1 MGLDRVLDRIDADV
15 PKALERLFALIRI
28 PSISTDSA
36 YAKDVVACAA
46 ALKADVDSLGFQ
58 TTIHPT
64 AGHPVVVAHRPKT
77 GAPHVL
83 FYGHYDV
90 QPVDPEAL
98 WTEPP
103 FAPSV
108 KEIAPGRKVITGR
121 GSADD
126 KGQVMTFIEAC
137 RAFLATTGD
146 LPVGVTLLI
155 EGEEESGSPNLP
167 AFVETH
173 RKQLQA
179 DIGLV
184 CDTGMWDA
192 DTPAITT
199 SLRGLVYQE
208 IVVRCADRDLH
219 SGLYG
224 GAAANPAHV
233 LARIITSLHDRNG
246 RVRIPGFYKGVTNP
260 PAAQLANWKSLG
272 LTEAEFLGPI
282 GLKHSVGEKGRE
294 LIEHI
299 QSRPTCDVNGIWG
312 GYTGEGA
319 KTVIAAEARAKI
331 SFRLVGQQDPKA
343 IAKAF
348 AAYVKRQVP
357 KDCSVEV
364 IPMKGSRAFEVD
376 YNAPAIAAARTALR
390 QEWGRE
396 AAAIGSG
403 GSIPIVG
410 DFKRILGLDC
420 VMVGFGLEDDR
431 VHSPNEKYD
440 LKSFQK
446 GTRSWARIL
455 DALAR
460 MKPAKEPA
468 R

>member
-1 MGLDRVLDRIDADV
+1 MSLNAVLARIDTEMPA
-15 PKALERLFALIRI
+15 ALERLFALIRI

-36 YAKDVVACAA
+36 YAKDVAACAA
-46 ALKADVDSLGFQ
+46 ALKADFDSLGFA

-64 AGHPVVVAHRPKT
+64 AGHPVVVAHRPKA

-90 QPVDPEAL
+90 QPVDPENL
-98 WTEPP
+98 WTSPP
-103 FAPSV
+103 FAPSI
-108 KEIAPGRKVITGR
+108 KEIAPGRKAILGR

-126 KGQVMTFIEAC
+126 KGQVMTFVEAC
-137 RAFLATTGD
+137 RAFLAETGD

-155 EGEEESGSPNLP
+155 EGEEEDGSKHLP
-167 AFVETH
+167 AFVEAH
-173 RKQLQA
+173 KKELKA

-199 SLRGLVYQE
+199 SLRGMVYE
-208 IVVRCADRDLH
+208 EVVIRAANRDLH

-224 GAAANPAHV
+224 GAAQNPAHI
-233 LARIITSLHDRNG
+233 LARIIASMHDRNG
-246 RVRIPGFYKGVTNP
+246 RIRIPGFYRGVKNP
-260 PAAQLANWKSLG
+260 SAEQLAGWKALG
-272 LTEAEFLGPI
+272 LTEQEFLGPI
-282 GLKHSVGEKGRE
+282 GLKTSVGETGRE

-331 SFRLVGQQDPKA
+331 SFRLVGSQDPAA
-343 IAKAF
+343 IKQAF
-348 AAYVKRQVP
+348 RAYVKKQVP
-357 KDCSVEV
+357 ADCSVEF
-364 IPMKGSRAFEVD
+364 IDMKGSRAVALAYD
-376 YNAPAIAAARTALR
+376 SPAITAARQALKA
-390 QEWGRE
+390 EWGVE
-396 AAAIGSG
+396 PAAVGSG

-410 DFKRILGLDC
+410 DFKRILGLDS
-420 VMVGFGLEDDR
+420 VLVGFGLEDDR

-440 LKSFQK
+440 LKSFHK

-455 DALAR
+455 AALA
-460 MKPAKEPA
+460 KV
-468 R
+468 

>member
-1 MGLDRVLDRIDADV
+1 MSLPAVLNRIDADL
-15 PKALERLFALIRI
+15 PAALDRLFALIRI

-36 YAKDVVACAA
+36 YARDVAACAA
-46 ALKADVDSLGFQ
+46 ALKADFDSLGFA

-64 AGHPVVVAHRPKT
+64 PGHPVVVAHRPRA

-90 QPVDPEAL
+90 QPVDPENL
-98 WTEPP
+98 WTDSP
-103 FAPSV
+103 FDPKV
-108 KEIAPGRKVITGR
+108 KDLAGVKVITGR
-121 GSADD
+121 GAADD
-126 KGQVMTFIEAC
+126 KGQMMTFVEAC
-137 RAFLATTGD
+137 RAYLKETGD

-155 EGEEESGSPNLP
+155 EGEEENGSVNLP
-167 AFVETH
+167 ALIEAH
-173 RKQLQA
+173 KAELKA
-179 DIGLV
+179 DIALI

-192 DTPAITT
+192 ETPAITT

-233 LARIITSLHDRNG
+233 LARIIASLHDADG
-246 RVRIPGFYKGVTNP
+246 RIRIPGFYDGVEDP
-260 PAAQLANWKSLG
+260 PKEQIEGWKRLG
-272 LTEAEFLGPI
+272 LTEENFLGPI
-282 GLKHSVGEKGRE
+282 GLKHSVGEKGRD

-331 SFRLVGQQDPKA
+331 SFRLVGRQDPKA
-343 IAKAF
+343 IAQSF
-348 AAYVKRQVP
+348 AAYVKAQAP
-357 KDCSVEV
+357 ADCSVEI
-364 IPMKGSRAFEVD
+364 IPMKGSRATQLPYD
-376 YNAPAIAAARTALR
+376 SAPITAARKALKD
-390 QEWGRE
+390 EWGRE

-403 GSIPIVG
+403 GSIPVAG
-410 DFKRILGLDC
+410 DFKRILGLDS
-420 VMVGFGLEDDR
+420 VMVGFGLDDDR
-431 VHSPNEKYD
+431 IHSPNEKYN
-440 LKSFQK
+440 LTSFHK

-455 DALAR
+455 AELAQ
-460 MKPAKEPA
+460 
-468 R
+468 